1 MARISGR
8 RPAVK
13 LPHTRKQLEILKA
26 LEGAARR
33 QGLKVSASAG
43 QLRFAGLKLKSGN
56 CLLRGRQWLILDKS
70 QPFDDLVELYRQV
83 LSAAELVGCGL
94 PPDLLSAEAQ
104 RAAGGPPS
112 AADGVNSGGR
122 GA

>member
-1 MARISGR
+1 MARTSGR
-8 RPAVK
+8 RPALK
-13 LPHTRKQLEILKA
+13 SPHTKKQLEILKA

-43 QLRFAGLKLKSGN
+43 QLRFAGLKLRGGS

-83 LSAAELVGCGL
+83 LSADELAECGL
-94 PPDLLSAEAQ
+94 PPDLLSPEPP
-104 RAAGGPPS
+104 RADEPS
-112 AADGVNSGGR
+112 AAGLDEGGR
-122 GA
+122 AA

>member
-1 MARISGR
+1 MARVSGR

-13 LPHTRKQLEILKA
+13 QPHTRKQLEILKA

-33 QGLKVSASAG
+33 QGLKVSAG
-43 QLRFAGLKLKSGN
+43 QLRFAGLKLKGGS

-83 LSAAELVGCGL
+83 LPAGELVECGL
-94 PPDLLSAEAQ
+94 PPDLLSAEPARAGDPLPEAADVADQ
-104 RAAGGPPS
+104 GGRAA
-112 AADGVNSGGR
+112 
-122 GA
+122 